1 MKNIT
6 IFTGAGVSAESGV
19 PTFRDSVDGLWYNY
33 KVEEVAT
40 IDAWQKYP
48 EKVLEF
54 HNMLRTKLKDVEA
67 NDAHKALVKLEE
79 KFNVITITQNVDDLH
94 ERAGS
99 SNVLHLHGELFKS
112 RSIKDSNTLYECLGD
127 LNINDKAPDGSNL
140 RPHTVLFGEYP
151 YNVDESYKAIR
162 NADIIIII
170 GTSLNISYTPQMLK
184 SLKSGCKIYY
194 VDPSPSN
201 ALKYSSA
208 SITYIRKN
216 AVEGVTNLVNKLL
229 EE

>member
-1 MKNIT
+1 MK
-6 IFTGAGVSAESGV
+6 A
-19 PTFRDSVDGLWYNY
+19 
-33 KVEEVAT
+33 
-40 IDAWQKYP
+40 P
-48 EKVLEF
+48 EKVYEF
-54 HNMLRTKLKDVEA
+54 HNILRGKLKESLP
-67 NDAHKALVKLEE
+67 NGAHMSLVKLEE
-79 KFNVITITQNVDDLH
+79 KYYVINITQNVSDLL
-94 ERAGS
+94 ERAGA

-112 RSIKDSNTLYECLGD
+112 RSVKDSNTLYECLGD

>member
-19 PTFRDSVDGLWYNY
+19 PTFRDSIDGLWYNY
-33 KVEEVAT
+33 KIEEVAT
-40 IDAWQKYP
+40 IDAWEKYP

-54 HNMLRTKLKDVEA
+54 HNMLRKKLKDVEA
-67 NDAHKALVKLEE
+67 NDAHKALVKLEK
-79 KFNVITITQNVDDLH
+79 KFNVITITQNVDHLH
-94 ERAGS
+94 ELAGS

-112 RSIKDSNTLYECLGD
+112 RSVKDPNTLYECLGD
-127 LNINDKAPDGSNL
+127 LNMGDKASDGSNL

-151 YNVDESYKAIR
+151 YNIDESYKAIR

-170 GTSLNISYTPQMLK
+170 GTSLNISYTPQMLR

-216 AVEGVTNLVNKLL
+216 AVEGVTKLVNKLL

>member
-19 PTFRDSVDGLWYNY
+19 PTFRDSKDGLWYNY

-54 HNMLRTKLKDVEA
+54 HNMLRKKLKDVEP
-67 NDAHKALVKLEE
+67 NDAHKALVKLEN
-79 KFNVITITQNVDDLH
+79 KFNVITITQNVDHLH
-94 ERAGS
+94 ERAGA

-112 RSIKDSNTLYECLGD
+112 RSIKDPNTLYDCLDD
-127 LNINDKAPDGSNL
+127 LNMNDKAPDGSNL
-140 RPHTVLFGEYP
+140 IPHTVLFGEYP
-151 YNVDESYKAIR
+151 YNVNESYKAIR

-170 GTSLNISYTPQMLK
+170 GTSLNISYTPQMLR
-184 SLKSGCKIYY
+184 SLKKGCKIFY

-201 ALKYSSA
+201 VLKYSSA